1 MQFLC
6 ETTSDVFHE
15 KMVVISLQMFCLDFF
30 LILSGF
36 LLTTSPTVGFSYLD
50 LDYKRYID
58 LPSNAQTQTMR
69 QEYSALENIRER
81 WNAHGT
87 NSWEVKSVHWLMV
100 LLIIELEVAP
110 HSDHTWRKIPD
121 IQNAYLPIV
130 RDLVSTNATVTT
142 AAH

>member
-15 KMVVISLQMFCLDFF
+15 KTVVISPQMFCLDFF

-36 LLTTSPTVGFSYLD
+36 LLTTSPTVGFNNLD

-58 LPSNAQTQTMR
+58 LPPNAQTAR
-69 QEYSALENIRER
+69 PEYSALENIRER
-81 WNAHGT
+81 WKAHGT
-87 NSWEVKSVHWLMV
+87 DLWGMTSVHWLMV

-110 HSDHTWRKIPD
+110 HGDHTWRKIPD

-130 RDLVSTNATVTT
+130 RDLVSTNATVTL